1 VFVNEKLIFIQL
13 EKTGCT
19 HIKRL
24 LQHFLGG
31 TQHDKHSR
39 IPEGFATDG
48 RIIVGSVRNPWDW
61 YVSMWSY
68 GCLRQGSLYADL
80 TAPLKIRGHGY
91 RTEPALA
98 LRRLCNELAKVRRRW
113 QDCYADALDPR
124 LFRRWLRMLHDP
136 ANSYDLMDDYAK
148 SPMSHHAGFFT
159 YRYARLFARSLD
171 CLFMPE
177 MKDSAR
183 LRSVLEQDIQP
194 DFIIRNENL
203 EQDLITLLEQCRVAL
218 STEQVAFIHSTYK
231 TNPSQRERKT
241 GYYYDPET
249 IELVHS
255 RDRLLIEKYGYAAPD
270 LD

>member
-1 VFVNEKLIFIQL
+1 MFVNEKLIFIQL

-31 TQHDKHSR
+31 AQHDKHSR

-68 GCLRQGSLYADL
+68 GCLGQGSLYTDL
-80 TAPLKIRGHGY
+80 TAPLKIKGHGY
-91 RTEPALA
+91 RTEPVLA
-98 LRRLCNELAKVRRRW
+98 LRRLCNELSKARRHW
-113 QDCYADALDPR
+113 QDCYADALDPQ

-148 SPMSHHAGFFT
+148 SPMSRYAGFFT
-159 YRYARLFARSLD
+159 YRYSRLFVRFLD
-171 CLFMPE
+171 HLFMPE
-177 MKDSAR
+177 MKNSDR
-183 LRSVLEQDIQP
+183 LYSVLEQDILP
-194 DFIIRNENL
+194 DFIIRNESL
-203 EQDLITLLEQCRVAL
+203 EQDLVMLLSHCGITLAA
-218 STEQVAFIHSTYK
+218 EQVDFIHSTYK

-249 IELVHS
+249 IEMVRR
-255 RDRLLIEKYGYAAPD
+255 RDRHLIEKYGYAAPD